1 MSLDSWSISV
11 IMILCHV
18 YTRES
23 RHSGS
28 VLAVLDSL
36 VASRA
41 PTCRM
46 LLFSITLGLIFANMS
61 PKVVF
66 KSYMPQVGARDV
78 TA

>member
-1 MSLDSWSISV
+1 
-11 IMILCHV
+11 MIE
-18 YTRES
+18 TW
-23 RHSGS
+23 HSGS

-36 VASRA
+36 VTFRA

-66 KSYMPQVGARDV
+66 KSYMRQVGARDV
-78 TA
+78 TV